1 MTGAAPRRARR
12 LVVAGLAGLAA
23 LAVVAGVLLFVW
35 LRPGGPAG
43 RDWTALWQSQ
53 PPVVT
58 TTPGG
63 LLETATVRMS
73 EDFYRSDS
81 RTWWGLY
88 LGTTVSQIQVAV
100 VYRYG
105 VPLADPGWKIVT
117 RGPIA
122 IVVAPALR
130 PSLPVAIDTAT
141 LQERTESGWA
151 RFDKDVQLE
160 ALRRSLSADLEGR
173 ATDQARVALVVEASR
188 RTIAEF
194 AEEWLLARGEW
205 QRGAFTSVKVY
216 FSDELDEGL
225 STEIDTVR

>member
-1 MTGAAPRRARR
+1 MIAPAPRRARR
-12 LVVAGLAGLAA
+12 AVAWLAA
-23 LAVVAGVLLFVW
+23 LALAAGLILLVW
-35 LRPGGPAG
+35 ERRGAVPDG
-43 RDWTALWQSQ
+43 RDWSALWHSQ

-81 RTWWGLY
+81 RSWWGVY
-88 LGTTVSQIQVAV
+88 LGTTMSQIQVAV

-105 VPLADPGWKIVT
+105 VPLSDPAWRVVT

-122 IVVAPALR
+122 VVVAPSLR

-141 LQERTESGWA
+141 LRERTESGWA
-151 RFDKDVQLE
+151 RFDKDVQLD
-160 ALRRSLSADLEGR
+160 ALRQSLSAELEGR
-173 ATDQARVALVVEASR
+173 AADQTRLALVVEASR

-194 AEEWLLARGEW
+194 AEQWLLARGEW
-205 QRGAFTSVKVY
+205 RRGAFTSLKVY
-216 FSDELDEGL
+216 FADEVDEGL
-225 STEIDTVR
+225 STEIDAVR

>member
-1 MTGAAPRRARR
+1 MTRSARR
-12 LVVAGLAGLAA
+12 GVLAVLAGLAGLGI
-23 LAVVAGVLLFVW
+23 LAGLLLFVW
-35 LRPGGPAG
+35 MRPGAPVG
-43 RDWTALWQSQ
+43 RDWTALWQTQ

-81 RTWWGLY
+81 RSWWGLY

-105 VPLADPGWKIVT
+105 VPLSDPGWKIVT

-122 IVVAPALR
+122 VVVAPALR

-141 LQERTESGWA
+141 LQERTANGWA

-160 ALRRSLSADLEGR
+160 ELRRSISTDLAGR
-173 ATDQARVALVVEASR
+173 AAEQTRVALVVEASR

-216 FSDELDEGL
+216 FTDELDEGL
-225 STEIDTVR
+225 STEIDAVR

>member
-1 MTGAAPRRARR
+1 VRWVAP
-12 LVVAGLAGLAA
+12 VLAA
-23 LAVVAGVLLFVW
+23 LALAGLVAGLLWFVW
-35 LRPGGPAG
+35 TRPGTPAG
-43 RDWTALWQSQ
+43 RDWTALWQSE

-81 RTWWGLY
+81 RSWWGLY
-88 LGTTVSQIQVAV
+88 LGTTVSQIQAAV

-105 VPLADPGWKIVT
+105 VPLSDPGWKIVT

-122 IVVAPALR
+122 VVVAPPLR

-141 LQERTESGWA
+141 LQERTASGWA

-160 ALRRSLSADLEGR
+160 ALRRSLSADLAGR
-173 ATDQARVALVVEASR
+173 ATEQTRVALVVEASR

-216 FSDELDEGL
+216 FTDELDEGL
-225 STEIDTVR
+225 STEIDAVH

>member
-1 MTGAAPRRARR
+1 MRWVAP
-12 LVVAGLAGLAA
+12 VLAA
-23 LAVVAGVLLFVW
+23 LALAGLVAGLLWFVW
-35 LRPGGPAG
+35 TRPGTPAG
-43 RDWTALWQSQ
+43 RDWTALWQSE

-81 RTWWGLY
+81 RSWWGLY
-88 LGTTVSQIQVAV
+88 LGTTVSQIQAAV

-122 IVVAPALR
+122 VVVAPPLR

-141 LQERTESGWA
+141 LQERTASGWA

-160 ALRRSLSADLEGR
+160 ELRRSMSADLAGR
-173 ATDQARVALVVEASR
+173 AAEQTRVALVVEASR

-194 AEEWLLARGEW
+194 AEQWLVARGEW

-216 FSDELDEGL
+216 FTDELDEGL

>member
-1 MTGAAPRRARR
+1 MTSAAPRRGVR
-12 LVVAGLAGLAA
+12 LVVGGLAGLAV
-23 LAVVAGVLLFVW
+23 LAAVAGILLFLW
-35 LRPGGPAG
+35 LRPAGPVG

-81 RTWWGLY
+81 RSWWGLY

-122 IVVAPALR
+122 VVVAPPLR

-141 LQERTESGWA
+141 LQERTASGWA
-151 RFDKDVQLE
+151 RFDKAVQLE
-160 ALRRSLSADLEGR
+160 ELRRSMSADLAGR
-173 ATDQARVALVVEASR
+173 AAEQTRVALVVEASR

-194 AEEWLLARGEW
+194 AEAWLLARGEW
-205 QRGAFTSVKVY
+205 QQGAFTSVKVY
-216 FSDELDEGL
+216 FTDELDEGL
-225 STEIDTVR
+225 STEIDAVR

>member
-1 MTGAAPRRARR
+1 MTTPAPRRGPSRAATW
-12 LVVAGLAGLAA
+12 LAVLALVAGL
-23 LAVVAGVLLFVW
+23 LLLVW
-35 LRPGGPAG
+35 ERRSPVPDG
-43 RDWTALWQSQ
+43 RNWSALWHSQ

-63 LLETATVRMS
+63 LLETATVRMT

-88 LGTTVSQIQVAV
+88 LGTTMSQIQAAV

-105 VPLADPGWKIVT
+105 VPLADPAWRIVT

-122 IVVAPALR
+122 VVVAPSLR

-141 LQERTESGWA
+141 LRERTESGWA
-151 RFDKDVQLE
+151 RFDKDVQLD
-160 ALRRSLSADLEGR
+160 ALRHSLSADLEGR
-173 ATDQARVALVVEASR
+173 AADQTRLALVVEASR

-205 QRGAFTSVKVY
+205 QKGAFTSLKVY
-216 FSDELDEGL
+216 FDDEIDEGL
-225 STEIDTVR
+225 STEIDAVR

>member
-1 MTGAAPRRARR
+1 MTAAAPRRGLGLA
-12 LVVAGLAGLAA
+12 VAGLAVITA
-23 LAVVAGVLLFVW
+23 VAGVLLLVW
-35 LRPGGPAG
+35 TRPGEPAG
-43 RDWTALWQSQ
+43 RDWTALWHSQ

-81 RTWWGLY
+81 RSWWGLY
-88 LGTTVSQIQVAV
+88 LGTTVSQIQAAV

-105 VPLADPGWKIVT
+105 VPLSDPGWKIVS

-122 IVVAPALR
+122 VVVAPPLR

-141 LQERTESGWA
+141 IRERTASGWA

-160 ALRRSLSADLEGR
+160 DLRRSMSADLAGR
-173 ATDQARVALVVEASR
+173 AADQTRVALVVEASR

-194 AEEWLLARGEW
+194 AEEWLLARGDW

-216 FSDELDEGL
+216 FTDELDEGL
-225 STEIDTVR
+225 STEIDAVH

>member
-1 MTGAAPRRARR
+1 MTTPAPRRGRR
-12 LVVAGLAGLAA
+12 AVAWLAA
-23 LAVVAGVLLFVW
+23 LAVVAGLLLLVW
-35 LRPGGPAG
+35 ERRSSMPDG
-43 RDWTALWQSQ
+43 RNWSALWHSQ

-63 LLETATVRMS
+63 LLETATVRMT
-73 EDFYRSDS
+73 EDFYRSDT

-88 LGTTVSQIQVAV
+88 LGTTMSQIQAAV

-105 VPLADPGWKIVT
+105 VPLADPAWRIVT

-122 IVVAPALR
+122 VVVAPSLR

-141 LQERTESGWA
+141 LRERTESGWA
-151 RFDKDVQLE
+151 RFDKDVQLD
-160 ALRRSLSADLEGR
+160 ALRQSLSADLEGR
-173 ATDQARVALVVEASR
+173 AADQTRLALVVEASR

-205 QRGAFTSVKVY
+205 QRGAFTSLKVY
-216 FSDELDEGL
+216 FEDEIDEGL
-225 STEIDTVR
+225 STEIDAVR

>member
-1 MTGAAPRRARR
+1 MTRAPRRGARWV
-12 LVVAGLAGLAA
+12 LAVLTGLAGLG
-23 LAVVAGVLLFVW
+23 VVAGVLLFVW
-35 LRPGGPAG
+35 LRPAGPVG

-81 RTWWGLY
+81 RSWWGLY

-105 VPLADPGWKIVT
+105 VPLSDPGWKIVT

-122 IVVAPALR
+122 VVVAPPLR

-141 LQERTESGWA
+141 LQERTASGWA
-151 RFDKDVQLE
+151 RFDKDLQLE
-160 ALRRSLSADLEGR
+160 ELRRSMSADLAGR
-173 ATDQARVALVVEASR
+173 AAEQTRVALVVEASR

-205 QRGAFTSVKVY
+205 QQGAFTSVKVY
-216 FSDELDEGL
+216 FTDELDEGL
-225 STEIDTVR
+225 STEIDAVR

>member
-1 MTGAAPRRARR
+1 VRWVAP
-12 LVVAGLAGLAA
+12 VLAA
-23 LAVVAGVLLFVW
+23 LALAGLVAGLLWFVW
-35 LRPGGPAG
+35 TRPGTPAG
-43 RDWTALWQSQ
+43 RDWTALWQSE

-63 LLETATVRMS
+63 LLETATVRTS

-81 RTWWGLY
+81 RSWWGLY
-88 LGTTVSQIQVAV
+88 LGTTVSQIQAAV

-122 IVVAPALR
+122 VVVAPPLR

-141 LQERTESGWA
+141 LQERTASGWA

-160 ALRRSLSADLEGR
+160 ELRRSMSADLAGR
-173 ATDQARVALVVEASR
+173 AAEQTRVALVVEASR

-194 AEEWLLARGEW
+194 AEQWLVARGEW

-216 FSDELDEGL
+216 FTDELDEGL

>member
-1 MTGAAPRRARR
+1 VAP
-12 LVVAGLAGLAA
+12 VLAA
-23 LAVVAGVLLFVW
+23 LALAGLVAGLLWFVW
-35 LRPGGPAG
+35 TRPGTPAG
-43 RDWTALWQSQ
+43 RDWTALWQSE

-81 RTWWGLY
+81 RSWWGLY
-88 LGTTVSQIQVAV
+88 LGTTVSQIQAAV

-122 IVVAPALR
+122 VVVAPPLR

-141 LQERTESGWA
+141 LQERTASGWA

-160 ALRRSLSADLEGR
+160 ELRRSMSADLAGR
-173 ATDQARVALVVEASR
+173 AAEQTRVALVVEASR

-194 AEEWLLARGEW
+194 AEQWLVARAEW

-216 FSDELDEGL
+216 FTDELDEGL